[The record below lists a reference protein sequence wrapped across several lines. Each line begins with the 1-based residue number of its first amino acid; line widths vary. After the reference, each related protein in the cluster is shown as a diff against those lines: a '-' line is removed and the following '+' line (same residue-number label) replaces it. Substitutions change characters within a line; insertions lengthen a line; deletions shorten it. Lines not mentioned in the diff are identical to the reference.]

1 MKSLKKTLP
10 LLIMAVFMA
19 IGMTSCLSDSDNDD
33 VLTPEQDSQYRSMI
47 NGTYYGKMYF
57 YDRSNTAKTS
67 YFYNDSIT
75 DMALR
80 QYAAD
85 STIVIEGVPAKLLF
99 KALKTTN
106 DYTATQLSNLTDSE
120 KAKLVRNEAMIQAA
134 ENKGNIDMKFKYML
148 RPTPSNG
155 SLTYYV
161 SPYTVEMTLE
171 YQGEK
176 HDIAIAFMSFTFAQW
191 YQNANA
197 VIFMETA
204 IYDGKVRNSKT
215 GKDEYQLLDGEALY
229 TDQMSTTEQSDI
241 MFEFYGKKF

>member
-10 LLIMAVFMA
+10 LLIMAVFMT

-85 STIVIEGVPAKLLF
+85 STIVIDF
-99 KALKTTN
+99 F
-106 DYTATQLSNLTDSE
+106 S
-120 KAKLVRNEAMIQAA
+120 R
-134 ENKGNIDMKFKYML
+134 
-148 RPTPSNG
+148 
-155 SLTYYV
+155 
-161 SPYTVEMTLE
+161 
-171 YQGEK
+171 
-176 HDIAIAFMSFTFAQW
+176 H
-191 YQNANA
+191 
-197 VIFMETA
+197 
-204 IYDGKVRNSKT
+204 
-215 GKDEYQLLDGEALY
+215 
-229 TDQMSTTEQSDI
+229 
-241 MFEFYGKKF
+241 